1 MLQFWQE
8 ANNIAEQIMLEP
20 VRKIIFTCHSEE
32 RHLHLL
38 HTCPG
43 TSSLCECQGVQV
55 SDEESQNSNQ
65 STL

>member
-20 VRKIIFTCHSEE
+20 VRKIIFTYHSEE

-38 HTCPG
+38 
-43 TSSLCECQGVQV
+43 QVQV